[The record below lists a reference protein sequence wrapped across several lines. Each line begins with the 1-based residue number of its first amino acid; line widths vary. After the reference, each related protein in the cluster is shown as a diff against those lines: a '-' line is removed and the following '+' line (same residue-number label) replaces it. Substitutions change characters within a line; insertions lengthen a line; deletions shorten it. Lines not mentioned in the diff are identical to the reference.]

1 MFFNVTAKPDDIN
14 VDLNFNIDEDQF
26 NLQIET
32 KKTTVLYR
40 SLVSPLAPLVIYQ
53 KILQISDGYD
63 FLLESNDANS
73 EKGRFSA
80 IGLMPDRIWKVENNI
95 SFISDDLKNF
105 TPEAGKNIIE
115 NFRAFVDKAK
125 INWSSVAIK
134 YDKQSLPSIS
144 AGVFG
149 YFSYDFANVVHDIKF
164 FHQQQD
170 LANIPDGIF
179 IRPQILIVFDNQLK
193 KTIICAPRYQD
204 TEYSYSDLAEKIKL
218 IETAMFDTL
227 FLQQVAIDY
236 YKKPEF
242 EHHLSKQKYCKL
254 VDIAK
259 QYIAAGD
266 VFQVLPSQ
274 RMTADFSAHLKE
286 IDFYQSLKETN
297 PSPFLFYFHFP
308 NFVLIGSSPEIMVAV
323 NEGKITIKP
332 LAGTRKRGSNEEED
346 AKLSQE
352 LLADPKETAEHL
364 MLIDLGRHD
373 VGSVAENG
381 SVEVVK
387 KMQIEYYSHVMH
399 ISSTVEGRL
408 KQGCDAVD
416 ALMAGFPAGT
426 VSGAPKIRAMEI
438 IQELEEIKRSFYS
451 GCVGFF
457 ASNGNM
463 ETCITLRSALIKDG
477 KIHLQAGAGVVFDS
491 VPKLEYQ
498 ECLNKMQALI
508 KAYENIT

>member
-1 MFFNVTAKPDDIN
+1 MFLNITAKPEDVNNSD
-14 VDLNFNIDEDQF
+14 FNIDEDQF

-32 KKTTVLYR
+32 KKATVLYR
-40 SLVSPLAPLVIYQ
+40 SLVNSLAPLVIYQ

-63 FLLESNDANS
+63 FLFESNDTSS
-73 EKGRFSA
+73 EKGRFSV
-80 IGLMPDRIWKVENNI
+80 IGLMPDRIWKVQDNQ
-95 SFISDDLKNF
+95 SFLSTDLQTF
-105 TPEAGKNIIE
+105 LPETNQNIIE
-115 NFRAFVDKAK
+115 NFRDFVEKAK
-125 INWSSVAIK
+125 INWSSIFVK

-144 AGVFG
+144 SGVYG
-149 YFSYDFANVVHDIKF
+149 YFTYDFANAIHDIKF

-170 LANIPDGIF
+170 LINIPDGIF
-179 IRPQILIVFDNQLK
+179 IRPQIVIVFDNQLK

-204 TEYSYSDLAEKIKL
+204 SHQSYQDLIEKIKM
-218 IETAMFDTL
+218 IENTIFDTL
-227 FLQQVAIDY
+227 FLQQVALDY
-236 YKKPEF
+236 HKKPEF
-242 EHHLSKQKYCKL
+242 EHYLTRQKYCKL

-259 QYIAAGD
+259 QYIIAGD
-266 VFQVLPSQ
+266 AFQILPSQ
-274 RMTADFSAHLKE
+274 RITADFPKYLKE
-286 IDFYQSLKETN
+286 IEFYQSLKETN
-297 PSPFLFYFHFP
+297 PSPFLFYLHFP
-308 NFVLIGSSPEIMVAV
+308 DFILTGSSPEIMVSV
-323 NEGKITIKP
+323 NDGKITIKP
-332 LAGTRKRGSNEEED
+332 LAGTRKRGINEEED
-346 AKLSQE
+346 LKISQE
-352 LLADPKETAEHL
+352 LLADSKEVAEHL
-364 MLIDLGRHD
+364 MLIDLGRND
-373 VGSVAENG
+373 VGFVAENG

-399 ISSTVEGRL
+399 ISSTIEGKL

-438 IQELEEIKRSFYS
+438 IQELEEIKRSFYA

-498 ECLNKMQALI
+498 ECFNKMQALI

>member
-193 KTIICAPRYQD
+193 KTIICAPKYQD

-227 FLQQVAIDY
+227 FLQQVSIDY

-259 QYIAAGD
+259 QYI
-266 VFQVLPSQ
+266 
-274 RMTADFSAHLKE
+274 LKH
-286 IDFYQSLKETN
+286 Y
-297 PSPFLFYFHFP
+297 
-308 NFVLIGSSPEIMVAV
+308 
-323 NEGKITIKP
+323 
-332 LAGTRKRGSNEEED
+332 
-346 AKLSQE
+346 
-352 LLADPKETAEHL
+352 
-364 MLIDLGRHD
+364 
-373 VGSVAENG
+373 
-381 SVEVVK
+381 K
-387 KMQIEYYSHVMH
+387 KY
-399 ISSTVEGRL
+399 
-408 KQGCDAVD
+408 
-416 ALMAGFPAGT
+416 
-426 VSGAPKIRAMEI
+426 
-438 IQELEEIKRSFYS
+438 
-451 GCVGFF
+451 
-457 ASNGNM
+457 
-463 ETCITLRSALIKDG
+463 
-477 KIHLQAGAGVVFDS
+477 
-491 VPKLEYQ
+491 
-498 ECLNKMQALI
+498 
-508 KAYENIT
+508 